1 MKKYVVV
8 AIALAI
14 VTQACQKIEE
24 FEGQSNLPE
33 NILTASIN
41 AETRTMLGES
51 DGTKYAFWLEGDEIG
66 VFIDGKSKTTYTLKD
81 GAGTPK
87 ATFTGFGTGSNYVA
101 VYPAVAAESINGN
114 TISLNLPSEQIWAK
128 SSFGPNS
135 FPMVTVSNTANLTFR
150 NLCSVFKIQ
159 LKGNATILSISF
171 KPNDETIRVAGEAV
185 ADISNPEI
193 PVLTMSQNALNEVTL
208 KCPEGGVTLAG
219 EDPVDF
225 YMVLPAQAYTGGF
238 ALTIRSTGGT
248 MIQRTTNDLDMH
260 RSEIRAAKPFE
271 FKVTEGI
278 AASESLAGEGT
289 LEVPFLVQDVSDLLL
304 FRNAVNNA
312 GNIRSTDTGKEVL
325 AQTSY
330 YQLSSDVDLSG
341 IEEWIPI
348 GTGSGNSFKGTFNGG
363 GHSIT
368 GLHIDSES
376 DYVGLFGYCY
386 EATIK
391 NLSVT
396 GRVSGKSYVGIIVG
410 SANGCTLDNCESYGS
425 VKGVGPYNEYS
436 RYTGGVAGYFALST
450 INGNIIKEFGTITGC
465 SNYAEVDG
473 EYSTGGVVG
482 YLYYSTMSNCLNYGT
497 IASDVNVTG
506 GIVGSMFNS
515 NVYNCGNNG
524 KVTGWMQLGGIVG
537 LSSASSNKI
546 FNCYNTGEVTIL
558 NYTNVDIIGGIV
570 GENRKGGAL
579 SNCVN
584 AGMFSGNVSGSNLVS
599 FGGIAGS
606 NSGSISNCYTLS
618 ACGAKEVVGTN
629 TDGTL
634 ASVFAL
640 SEHQMGKEESTG
652 YGLYIDAEGKNYT
665 ILLDALNAW
674 AADNSDTAVIY
685 YGWDYRDVDI
695 CPTVTFRPAVKP
707 GSGSNESFSHSFGV
721 VHTVV
726 NTTTSFVL
734 PGITGSFMNATVDWG
749 DETNEKYGWT
759 SSHRYTST
767 GEYTVT
773 VTADN
778 ATSFKLGNLSGV
790 TKLILN

>member
-51 DGTKYAFWLEGDEIG
+51 DGTKYAFWSEGDEIG

-114 TISLNLPSEQIWAK
+114 TINLNLPSEQIWAA

-159 LKGNATILSISF
+159 LLGNATILSISF
-171 KPNDETIRVAGEAV
+171 KPNDEAIRVAGEAV
-185 ADISNPEI
+185 ADISNPED
-193 PVLTMSQNALNEVTL
+193 PVLTMSKDALNEITL
-208 KCPEGGVTLAG
+208 KCPEGGVTLFG
-219 EDPVDF
+219 DKPVDF
-225 YMVLPAQAYTGGF
+225 YIVLPAQTYTDGF

-278 AASESLAGEGT
+278 TASESLAGEGT
-289 LEVPFLVQDVSDLLL
+289 PGEPFLIQNVSDLLL
-304 FRNAVNNA
+304 FRNAVNSA
-312 GNIRSTDTGKEVL
+312 GNIRSTDTGGEAP

-341 IEEWIPI
+341 IEGDWIPI
-348 GTGSGNSFKGTFNGG
+348 GTGSANPFKGTFNGG

-386 EATIK
+386 EAMIK

-396 GRVSGKSYVGIIVG
+396 GEVSGKSYVGIIVG
-410 SANGCTLDNCESYGS
+410 SANGCTMENCESYGS
-425 VKGVGPYNEYS
+425 VKGAS
-436 RYTGGVAGYFALST
+436 SYTGGLAGYFALST
-450 INGNIIKEFGTITGC
+450 INGNFIKEFGTITGC

-473 EYSTGGVVG
+473 KGNTGGIVG
-482 YLYYSTMSNCLNYGT
+482 ILYYSTMNNCMNHGPVTSRTTNT
-497 IASDVNVTG
+497 IG
-506 GIVGSMFNS
+506 GLIGHLAFSS
-515 NVYNCGNNG
+515 VYNCGNRG
-524 KVTGWMQLGGIVG
+524 KITGWGHIGGLVG
-537 LSSASSNKI
+537 NSQSSGNEKI
-546 FNCYNTGEVTIL
+546 ANSYNTGEIVIL
-558 NYTNVDIIGGIV
+558 NTPLTDIIGGIV
-570 GENRKGGAL
+570 GNNTVSL
-579 SNCVN
+579 VNCVN
-584 AGMFSGNVSGSNLVS
+584 VGMFSGNVSGSSLVS

-618 ACGAKEVVGTN
+618 TCGAKEVVGTD
-629 TDGTL
+629 TGTST
-634 ASVFAL
+634 SVFAL
-640 SEHQMGKEESTG
+640 SEHQMSKEESTG
-652 YGLYIDAEGKNYT
+652 YGLYIDAEGNNYT

-674 AADNSDTAVIY
+674 AAYKSDTSDTEVIY
-685 YGWDYRDVDI
+685 YGWDYCDGDI
-695 CPTVTFRPAVKP
+695 CPTFTFRPAVKP

-726 NTTTSFVL
+726 NTPTSFVL
-734 PGITGSFMNATVDWG
+734 PGITGSFMKATVDWG
-749 DETNEKYGWT
+749 DGTNEEYGLR
-759 SSHRYTST
+759 SSYRYTST